1 MVTHG
6 HVKVNSRKV
15 NIPSYGLKVN
25 DVVEVKDSN
34 VSRQMATKNLELATS
49 RAVPDWLSMNKEA
62 FKGVVMRIPSR
73 DEIQPIANEQAVV
86 EFYSR

>member
-1 MVTHG
+1 
-6 HVKVNSRKV
+6 VNGRKV
-15 NIPSYGLKVN
+15 NIPSYSVKVN

-34 VSRQMATKNLELATS
+34 VSRQMASRGMEGSTS
-49 RAVPDWLSMNKEA
+49 RVIPDWVSLNKEA
-62 FKGVVMRIPSR
+62 FKGVVMRLPRR